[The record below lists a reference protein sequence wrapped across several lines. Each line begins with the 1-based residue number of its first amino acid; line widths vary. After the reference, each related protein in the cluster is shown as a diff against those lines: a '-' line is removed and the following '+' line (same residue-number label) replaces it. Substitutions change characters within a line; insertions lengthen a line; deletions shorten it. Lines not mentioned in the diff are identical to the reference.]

1 MTAPSITPFIS
12 GENLAEILPMVDA
25 IDALEKT
32 FAAPA
37 LPITPPRQHM
47 ATTSGELLTMPAWG
61 DPGVGVKLITI
72 DAANPER
79 GLPLIHGV
87 YVLFSPD
94 THELLAVF
102 DGGALTKVRTAAV
115 SGLATRHLARADAS
129 HLLVFGAGVQAAG
142 HIDAMRAV
150 RPIERVTIVARHE
163 DAARALATE
172 VGGTSGAAADV
183 AVADI
188 ICTCTT
194 SSTPVFDGTLVSAGT
209 HINAIGAYRPT
220 DRELDDDAV
229 SAGRVIVETK
239 DAALSEAGDIV
250 LALEHGAIN
259 RSQIEELST
268 VVRVGLGRA
277 SDDEVTVFKSVGVAF
292 EDLTVAAAA
301 YENLTR

>member
-1 MTAPSITPFIS
+1 MTVPFIT
-12 GENLAEILPMVDA
+12 AEDLVETLPMVDA

-37 LPITPPRQHM
+37 LPTTPPRQHLAM
-47 ATTSGELLTMPAWG
+47 TSGELLTMPAWG
-61 DPGVGVKLITI
+61 DSGVGVKLITI
-72 DAANPER
+72 DAGNPER

-94 THELLAVF
+94 THELLALF
-102 DGGALTKVRTAAV
+102 DGGGLTKIRTAAV

-129 HLLVFGAGVQAAG
+129 QLVVFGAGVQAAG

-150 RPIERVTIVARHE
+150 RPIERVRIVARQE
-163 DAARALATE
+163 DAARALAAE
-172 VGGTSGAAADV
+172 VGGNLGAAADV
-183 AVADI
+183 TEADI

-194 SSTPVFDGTLVSAGT
+194 SPTPVFDGNLLSPGT

-220 DRELDDDAV
+220 DRELDDAAI
-229 SAGRVIVETK
+229 STGRVIVETL
-239 DAALSEAGDIV
+239 DAGLSEAGDI
-250 LALEHGAIN
+250 LIALERGAVE

-268 VVRVGLGRA
+268 VVRGLGRA

-292 EDLTVAAAA
+292 EDLAVAAAA
-301 YENLTR
+301 YENLTQ

>member
-1 MTAPSITPFIS
+1 MTVPFITA
-12 GENLAEILPMVDA
+12 ENLAEILPMVDA
-25 IDALEKT
+25 IEALEKV
-32 FAAPA
+32 FAAPV
-37 LPITPPRQHM
+37 LPTTPPRQHM

-94 THELLAVF
+94 THELLAVI
-102 DGGALTKVRTAAV
+102 DGGSLTKIRTAAV

-129 HLLVFGAGVQAAG
+129 HLVVFGAGVQAAG

-163 DAARALATE
+163 DAARALATD
-172 VGGTSGAAADV
+172 VGGTPGSAADV
-183 AVADI
+183 VEADI

-194 SSTPVFDGTLVSAGT
+194 SPTPVFDGTLVSPAT

-220 DRELDDDAV
+220 DRELDDTAV

-250 LALEHGAIN
+250 LALEHGAIEH
-259 RSQIEELST
+259 SQIEELSA
-268 VVRVGLGRA
+268 VVRGLGRV

-292 EDLTVAAAA
+292 EDLAVAAAA

>member
-1 MTAPSITPFIS
+1 MTVPFIAPFIT
-12 GENLAEILPMVDA
+12 GENLVEILPMVDA
-25 IDALEKT
+25 IDALERT
-32 FAAPA
+32 FVAPV
-37 LPITPPRQHM
+37 LPTTPPRQHM

-94 THELLAVF
+94 THELLAVI
-102 DGGALTKVRTAAV
+102 DGGGLTKIRTAAV

-129 HLLVFGAGVQAAG
+129 HLVVFGAGVQAAG

-150 RPIERVTIVARHE
+150 RPIERVTIVARRE
-163 DAARALATE
+163 DEASALASE
-172 VGGTSGAAADV
+172 VGGTSGRPGDV
-183 AVADI
+183 AEADI

-194 SSTPVFDGTLVSAGT
+194 SPTPVFDGTLVTSGT
-209 HINAIGAYRPT
+209 HINAIGAYKPT
-220 DRELDDDAV
+220 DRELDDAAV
-229 SAGRVIVETK
+229 AAGRVVVETK

-250 LALEHGAIN
+250 LALENGAIEP
-259 RSQIEELST
+259 SQIEELSA
-268 VVRVGLGRA
+268 VVRGLGRA
-277 SDDEVTVFKSVGVAF
+277 SADEVTVFKSVGVAF
-292 EDLTVAAAA
+292 EDLAVAAAA

>member
-1 MTAPSITPFIS
+1 MTVPFITA
-12 GENLAEILPMVDA
+12 ENLAEILPMVDA
-25 IDALEKT
+25 IDALEKV
-32 FAAPA
+32 FAAPV
-37 LPITPPRQHM
+37 LPTAPPRQHM
-47 ATTSGELLTMPAWG
+47 ATASGELLTMPAWG

-94 THELLAVF
+94 THELQAVI
-102 DGGALTKVRTAAV
+102 DGGALTKIRTAAV

-129 HLLVFGAGVQAAG
+129 HLVVFGAGVQAAG

-163 DAARALATE
+163 DAARALATD
-172 VGGTSGAAADV
+172 VGGTPGSAADV
-183 AVADI
+183 VEADI

-194 SSTPVFDGTLVSAGT
+194 SPTPVFDGTLVSPAT

-220 DRELDDDAV
+220 DRELDDTAV

-250 LALEHGAIN
+250 LALEHGAIEH
-259 RSQIEELST
+259 SQIEELSA
-268 VVRVGLGRA
+268 VVRGLGRV

-292 EDLTVAAAA
+292 EDLAVAAAA